1 MGKGYGRAERSTV
14 TEVNVFETG
23 PGEPERLTVA
33 QAAALVESKLVS
45 AEPLT
50 NGEWLVAGAGKVGVA
65 QIGDVT
71 LRVKPKLPISRIFY
85 LLGFSRGFAW
95 RDDLVPYA
103 TADDLVHVLADAFVR
118 QADRA
123 LGRGVIQG
131 YVERDDEL
139 AVVRGRL
146 RHREQV
152 TRRFGQITPLLVRYD
167 DFTIDV
173 PENQLVRA
181 AAKELRC
188 VPGLDPGVASRLRAI
203 TQRLDEVSDLIPG
216 LPLPAWRPTR
226 RNAHYDTALW
236 FASMIL
242 KGKSID
248 LPSGKVAVN
257 GFMIDMAKVFEDFVA
272 AALTDALENIDG
284 KVKAQDGWCLDVGRT
299 VSMKPDLVWYR
310 AGKAIAVIDAKYKAE
325 KPSGYPNADIYQT
338 LAYCTALD
346 LQAGHLV
353 YAKGNETAQDLQLH
367 GGVEVHAHALDLELQ
382 PAELLAQV
390 DELAQSILLAAGR
403 KPVAESEGAT
413 ERSIR

>member
-1 MGKGYGRAERSTV
+1 M
-14 TEVNVFETG
+14 TEVDIFEVG
-23 PGEPERLTVA
+23 AGEPVRLTVA

-85 LLGFSRGFAW
+85 LLGFSRGFVW

-103 TADDLVHVLADAFVR
+103 TSEDLVHVLADAFVR

-173 PENQLVRA
+173 AENQLVRA
-181 AAKELRC
+181 AANVLRR
-188 VPGLDPGVASRLRAI
+188 VPGLDAGVASRLRAI
-203 TQRLDEVSDLIPG
+203 TQRLDVVSDLTPG
-216 LPLPAWRPTR
+216 VPLPTWRPTR
-226 RNAHYDTALW
+226 RNAHYDTVLW

-242 KGKSID
+242 KGQSID
-248 LPSGKVAVN
+248 LPIGAVAVN
-257 GFMIDMAKVFEDFVA
+257 GFMIDMAKVFEDFVT
-272 AALTDALENIDG
+272 AALSDALEKIDG
-284 KVKAQDGWCLDVGRT
+284 KVKAQDGWYLDVGGT

-310 AGKAIAVIDAKYKAE
+310 AGKPIAVIDAKYKAE

-338 LAYCTALD
+338 LAYCTALG
-346 LQAGHLV
+346 LPAGHLV
-353 YAKGNETAQDLQLH
+353 YAKGNETAQDLHLH
-367 GGVEVHAHALDLELQ
+367 GGIEVHAHALDLQLQ

-390 DELAQSILLAAGR
+390 DELAQAILFATAHKRAA
-403 KPVAESEGAT
+403 PPEHSEV
-413 ERSIR
+413 RSAR